1 MPVSNNPI
9 QDVPVMP
16 VVENVDSIQE
26 QVIQTPKLTQD
37 SQSADSVLGLSAA
50 EMNVLIALGLP
61 YLTLKL
67 RW

>member
-26 QVIQTPKLTQD
+26 QVIQTPKLT
-37 SQSADSVLGLSAA
+37 
-50 EMNVLIALGLP
+50 
-61 YLTLKL
+61 
-67 RW
+67 